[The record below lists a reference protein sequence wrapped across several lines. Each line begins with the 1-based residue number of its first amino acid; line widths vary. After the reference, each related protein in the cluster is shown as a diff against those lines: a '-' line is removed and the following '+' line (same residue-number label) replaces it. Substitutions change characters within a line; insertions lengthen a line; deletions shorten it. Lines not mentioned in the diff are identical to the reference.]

1 MRHIPLIISAL
12 MGASASADDHLD
24 IFVNTDVFELE
35 VATDPQISPDGSTI
49 AYVRAANDIMTD
61 STRNNIWLVNSD
73 GGDHRPLLS
82 GTASYS
88 NPRWSHDG
96 NRLAYLSSA
105 EGRGPQL
112 YVRWMDTGQSALLSN
127 LQNAP
132 RGISWSPDDSQIAFS
147 ALVATEQDQLATAPT
162 GGCCLGAGS
171 QSHQ

>member
-1 MRHIPLIISAL
+1 MRHIPLIISVL

-24 IFVNTDVFELE
+24 IFVNIDVFELE

-88 NPRWSHDG
+88 TPRWSHDG

-112 YVRWMDTGQSALLSN
+112 YVRWMDTGQ
-127 LQNAP
+127 
-132 RGISWSPDDSQIAFS
+132 
-147 ALVATEQDQLATAPT
+147 
-162 GGCCLGAGS
+162 
-171 QSHQ
+171 